1 MSEQKQKNINIRLSE
16 DERNMLEERAI
27 KAGMKLSAYVR
38 YILFDDNVKQ
48 IEEQSDTNVLRILE
62 EQLNIKDRQIFEMN
76 KLLDHQQQLLLNEQS
91 KNQLLIEHRKKW
103 WKFW

>member
-16 DERNMLEERAI
+16 DEKNMLEDRAI

-38 YILFDDNVKQ
+38 HILFDNVKQ
-48 IEEQSDTNVLRILE
+48 NEEQSDANVLRILE

-76 KLLDHQQQLLLNEQS
+76 KLLGHQQQLLLNEQS
-91 KNQLLIEHRKKW
+91 KNQLLIENKKRW
-103 WKFW
+103 WRFW

>member
-16 DERNMLEERAI
+16 DERNMLEDRAI

-38 YILFDDNVKQ
+38 YILFDNVKQ
-48 IEEQSDTNVLRILE
+48 TEEQSDTNVLRILE
-62 EQLNIKDRQIFEMN
+62 EQLTIKDRQIFEMN

-91 KNQLLIEHRKKW
+91 KNQLLIESKKRW
-103 WKFW
+103 WRFW